1 MGMFLDSV
9 AFYWPKDKTREE
21 LAPKLES
28 FFVGYGLKLRM
39 KDPTRESYAVYDENQ
54 SCSDV
59 MPELIV
65 TLSELTG
72 EYAVGSVC
80 IDSDFAALVLAKA
93 GKQVDMGYIGT
104 PYGMEGAPGLELTA
118 ARWQP
123 LLQPQAESQELHDC
137 LFGKFVCAEDQLRT
151 LSRLTGLPIFDDQ
164 LLMEMIEEDEDF

>member
-1 MGMFLDSV
+1 MTARPIRRNAQTPDRNGKI
-9 AFYWPKDKTREE
+9 FYT
-21 LAPKLES
+21 S
-28 FFVGYGLKLRM
+28 
-39 KDPTRESYAVYDENQ
+39 TTS
-54 SCSDV
+54 
-59 MPELIV
+59 
-65 TLSELTG
+65 LSHISKLTG

>member
-1 MGMFLDSV
+1 MGMYLDSV
-9 AFYWPKDKTREE
+9 AFYWPKGKTREA
-21 LAPKLES
+21 LAPRLES
-28 FFVGYGLKLRM
+28 FFEGYGLKLRM

>member
-1 MGMFLDSV
+1 MTARPIRYQRQVSDRKGKI
-9 AFYWPKDKTREE
+9 FYT
-21 LAPKLES
+21 S
-28 FFVGYGLKLRM
+28 I
-39 KDPTRESYAVYDENQ
+39 TS
-54 SCSDV
+54 
-59 MPELIV
+59 
-65 TLSELTG
+65 LSHISKLTG

-104 PYGMEGAPGLELTA
+104 PYGMEGVPGLELTA

-123 LLQPQAESQELHDC
+123 LLQPQAEPQKLHDC

>member
-1 MGMFLDSV
+1 MTARPIRYQRQVSDRKGKI
-9 AFYWPKDKTREE
+9 FYT
-21 LAPKLES
+21 S
-28 FFVGYGLKLRM
+28 I
-39 KDPTRESYAVYDENQ
+39 TS
-54 SCSDV
+54 
-59 MPELIV
+59 
-65 TLSELTG
+65 LSHISKLTG

>member
-1 MGMFLDSV
+1 
-9 AFYWPKDKTREE
+9 
-21 LAPKLES
+21 
-28 FFVGYGLKLRM
+28 
-39 KDPTRESYAVYDENQ
+39 
-54 SCSDV
+54 
-59 MPELIV
+59 MPELIAA
-65 TLSELTG
+65 LSELTG

-104 PYGMEGAPGLELTA
+104 PYGMEGVPGLELTA

-123 LLQPQAESQELHDC
+123 LLQPQAEPQKLHDC